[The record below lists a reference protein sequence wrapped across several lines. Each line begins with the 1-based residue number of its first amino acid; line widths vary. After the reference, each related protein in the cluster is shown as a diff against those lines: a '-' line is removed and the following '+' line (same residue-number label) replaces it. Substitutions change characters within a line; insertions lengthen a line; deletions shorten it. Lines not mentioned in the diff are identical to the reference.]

1 MTGRAYY
8 PRFSRKSKGM
18 AMKEKSEEEKKRQ
31 ALRELDGKMREFS
44 KEREKLN
51 QMSSERIALGRPL
64 TDGELLEQNKTC
76 GEIGLSIMKLQEL
89 IDELEKK

>member
-1 MTGRAYY
+1 
-8 PRFSRKSKGM
+8 M

-44 KEREKLN
+44 KERDKLN

-64 TDGELLEQNKTC
+64 TDGELLKQNKTC
-76 GEIGLSIMKLQEL
+76 GEIGASITRLQEFL
-89 IDELEKK
+89 DEIEGD